1 MEAPSLSLV
10 FRLPHERL
18 LGQRRDGSPLNLTYH
33 TFNKLQR
40 IEGEANVIEPRTPLY
55 IENPRRVFSAET
67 GIHTRCTYTVP
78 GCMVAARLFTGLP
91 RRVLLGNSLNK
102 ASLIRPCCL
111 ASYSSSSPRHS
122 RHTTSRSYPSFSLAP
137 QNQQTP
143 ITSSADT
150 SSSSTP

>member
-40 IEGEANVIEPRTPLY
+40 KEGEAYVIEPRTPLY

-67 GIHTRCTYTVP
+67 GIHTPAYLY
-78 GCMVAARLFTGLP
+78 GTGVYGGGTFVH
-91 RRVLLGNSLNK
+91 RITEK
-102 ASLIRPCCL
+102 
-111 ASYSSSSPRHS
+111 SSSRKLTVLHVA
-122 RHTTSRSYPSFSLAP
+122 TTRIYIQPGEY
-137 QNQQTP
+137 QGQ
-143 ITSSADT
+143 I
-150 SSSSTP
+150 STP